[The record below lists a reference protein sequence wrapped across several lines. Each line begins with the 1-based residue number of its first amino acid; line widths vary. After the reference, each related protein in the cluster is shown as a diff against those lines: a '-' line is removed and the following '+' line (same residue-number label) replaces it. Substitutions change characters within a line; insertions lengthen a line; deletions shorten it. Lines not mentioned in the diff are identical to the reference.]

1 VTARRH
7 AEISG
12 GGIAG
17 LAVATALAQR
27 GWTVRVHERF
37 PEVREVGAGIAL
49 GRNGVEAL
57 TALGALDEAVADGRA
72 ISRWTITDQW
82 GRTVQC
88 GDVEERSMYSASR
101 QSLQRA
107 LFHSARREGAE
118 VVVDSPVAGA
128 EDGALVLEDG
138 SRHAG
143 DLVVGADGV
152 GSRVRRSLQERGLRS
167 RRVDLD
173 VASLRYVIPRLA
185 GDPVTEMP
193 EWLHGNR
200 RVGLLPLAGDRIA
213 MYMYC
218 PKGDTVGRTLP
229 IDVENWSACFPH
241 LRGVFERLPR
251 EGTWLPVVET
261 RSRSWVEGSTVLIGD
276 AAYAMAPNLGQG
288 GCTALHSAVTLAEA
302 VDGSEPVAQALQRW
316 EAAERRYVDY
326 VQTWSRRYS
335 RMVSQCP
342 DWGLLLRS
350 VTFAALGRSA
360 RLNSR
365 FAGVDPGRAVA
376 ADGAGSHVGA

>member
-1 VTARRH
+1 MIAARH

-12 GGIAG
+12 AGIAG
-17 LAVATALAQR
+17 LAVATALAQH

-57 TALGALDEAVADGRA
+57 TALRALDEAVADGQQ
-72 ISRWTITDQW
+72 ISRWTIIDQW
-82 GRTVQC
+82 GRTVQR
-88 GDVEERSMYSASR
+88 GDIDGPYMYSATR
-101 QSLQRA
+101 KSLQRA
-107 LFHSARREGAE
+107 LFNSAQRAGAQ
-118 VVVDSPVAGA
+118 VVVGSQVAGA
-128 EDGALVLEDG
+128 DAGGLVLEDG
-138 SRHAG
+138 SRHPG
-143 DLVVGADGV
+143 DLIVGADGV
-152 GSRVRRSLQERGLRS
+152 GSRVRRSLQERGVRS
-167 RRVDLD
+167 RRIDLD
-173 VASLRYVIPRLA
+173 VASLRYVIQRLP

-213 MYMYC
+213 MYMFC
-218 PKGDTVGRTLP
+218 PSGDTAGRALP

-241 LRGVFERLPR
+241 LREVFERLPR

-261 RSRSWVEGSTVLIGD
+261 RSRSWAEGSTVLIGD
-276 AAYAMAPNLGQG
+276 AAYSMAPNLGQG
-288 GCTALHSAVTLAEA
+288 GCTALHSAVALAEA
-302 VDGSEPVAQALQRW
+302 VDGSEPVALGLQRW
-316 EAAERRYVDY
+316 ELAERRYVDY

-335 RMVSQCP
+335 RMVSQWP
-342 DWGLLLRS
+342 VWGVRARS

-365 FAGVDPGRAVA
+365 FAGVDLGRR
-376 ADGAGSHVGA
+376 

>member
-1 VTARRH
+1 MIAARH

-12 GGIAG
+12 AGIAG
-17 LAVATALAQR
+17 LAVATALAQH

-57 TALGALDEAVADGRA
+57 RALGALDEAVADGQP
-72 ISRWTITDQW
+72 ISSWTITDQW
-82 GRTVQC
+82 GRTVQR
-88 GDVEERSMYSASR
+88 GDIDGPFMYCATR
-101 QSLQRA
+101 KSLQRA
-107 LFHSARREGAE
+107 LFNSAQRAGAQ
-118 VVVDSPVAGA
+118 VVVGSQVAGA
-128 EDGALVLEDG
+128 DAGGLVLEDG
-138 SRHAG
+138 SRHPG
-143 DLVVGADGV
+143 DLIVGADGV
-152 GSRVRRSLQERGLRS
+152 GSRVRRSLQERGVRS
-167 RRVDLD
+167 RRIDLD
-173 VASLRYVIPRLA
+173 VASLRYVIPRLP

-213 MYMYC
+213 MYMFC
-218 PKGDTVGRTLP
+218 PSGDTAGRALP
-229 IDVENWSACFPH
+229 VNVENWSACFPH

-261 RSRSWVEGSTVLIGD
+261 RSRSWAEGSTVLIGD
-276 AAYAMAPNLGQG
+276 AAYSMAPNLGQG

-302 VDGSEPVAQALQRW
+302 VDGSEPVALGLQRW
-316 EAAERRYVDY
+316 ELAERPYVDY

-335 RMVSQCP
+335 RMVSQWP
-342 DWGLLLRS
+342 VWGVRVRS

-365 FAGVDPGRAVA
+365 FAGVDLRRPVPAGRAA
-376 ADGAGSHVGA
+376 

>member
-1 VTARRH
+1 VTAAQH
-7 AEISG
+7 AEIAG
-12 GGIAG
+12 AGIAG

-27 GWTVRVHERF
+27 GWTARVHERF
-37 PEVREVGAGIAL
+37 PEVREIGAGIAL

-57 TALGALDEAVADGRA
+57 TALGALDDAVADGRA
-72 ISRWTITDQW
+72 ISRWTIIDQW
-82 GRTVQC
+82 GRTVQR
-88 GDVEERSMYSASR
+88 GDVDGPNMYTVSR

-107 LFHSARREGAE
+107 LVNAARREGVA
-118 VVVDSPVAGA
+118 VAVDSPVAGA
-128 EDGALVLEDG
+128 EDGALILEDG
-138 SRHAG
+138 SRHPG
-143 DLVVGADGV
+143 ELILGADGV

-167 RRVDLD
+167 RRIDLD
-173 VASLRYVIPRLA
+173 VASLRYVIPCHP

-200 RVGLLPLAGDRIA
+200 RVGLLPLADDRIA

-218 PKGDTVGRTLP
+218 PGGDRRGRALP
-229 IDVENWSACFPH
+229 IDVEDWSACFPH

-261 RSRSWVEGSTVLIGD
+261 RNRAWVEGSTVLIGD
-276 AAYAMAPNLGQG
+276 AAYSMAPNLGQG

-302 VDGSEPVAQALQRW
+302 VSGGEPVAQALRRW
-316 EAAERRYVDY
+316 ELTERRYVDY

-335 RMVSQCP
+335 RMVSQWP
-342 DWGLLLRS
+342 GWGLRLRS

-360 RLNSR
+360 RLNRR
-365 FAGVDPGRAVA
+365 FAGVDLLY
-376 ADGAGSHVGA
+376 

>member
-1 VTARRH
+1 VIAARH

-12 GGIAG
+12 AGIAG
-17 LAVATALAQR
+17 LAVATALAQH

-57 TALGALDEAVADGRA
+57 RALGALDEAVADGQP
-72 ISRWTITDQW
+72 ISSWTITDQW
-82 GRTVQC
+82 GRTVQR
-88 GDVEERSMYSASR
+88 GDIDGPFMYCATR
-101 QSLQRA
+101 KSLQRA
-107 LFHSARREGAE
+107 LFNSAQRAGAQ
-118 VVVDSPVAGA
+118 VVVGSQVAGA
-128 EDGALVLEDG
+128 DAGGLVLEDG
-138 SRHAG
+138 SRHPG
-143 DLVVGADGV
+143 DLIVGADGV
-152 GSRVRRSLQERGLRS
+152 GSRVRRSLQERGVRS
-167 RRVDLD
+167 RRIDLD
-173 VASLRYVIPRLA
+173 VASLRYVIPRLP

-200 RVGLLPLAGDRIA
+200 RVGLLPLAGDTA
-213 MYMYC
+213 
-218 PKGDTVGRTLP
+218 GRALP
-229 IDVENWSACFPH
+229 INVENWSACFPH

-261 RSRSWVEGSTVLIGD
+261 RSRSWAEGSTVLIGD
-276 AAYAMAPNLGQG
+276 AAYSMAPNLGQG

-302 VDGSEPVAQALQRW
+302 VDGSEPVALGLQRW
-316 EAAERRYVDY
+316 ELAERPYVDY

-335 RMVSQCP
+335 RMVSQWP
-342 DWGLLLRS
+342 VWGVRVRS

-365 FAGVDPGRAVA
+365 FAGVDLRRPVPAGRAA
-376 ADGAGSHVGA
+376 

>member
-1 VTARRH
+1 VIAARH
-7 AEISG
+7 AEIAG
-12 GGIAG
+12 AGIAG
-17 LAVATALAQR
+17 LAVATALAQH

-57 TALGALDEAVADGRA
+57 TALGALDEAVADGQA
-72 ISRWTITDQW
+72 ISRWTIIDQW
-82 GRTVQC
+82 GRTVQR
-88 GDVEERSMYSASR
+88 GDIDGPYMYSATR
-101 QSLQRA
+101 KSLQRA
-107 LFHSARREGAE
+107 LFNSAQRAGAQ
-118 VVVDSPVAGA
+118 VVVGSQVAGA
-128 EDGALVLEDG
+128 DAGGLLLEDG
-138 SRHAG
+138 SRHPG
-143 DLVVGADGV
+143 DLIVGADGV
-152 GSRVRRSLQERGLRS
+152 GSRVRRSLQERGVRS
-167 RRVDLD
+167 RRIDLD
-173 VASLRYVIPRLA
+173 VASLRYVIPRLP

-213 MYMYC
+213 MYMFC
-218 PKGDTVGRTLP
+218 PSGDAAGRVLP

-261 RSRSWVEGSTVLIGD
+261 RSRSWAEGSTVLIGD
-276 AAYAMAPNLGQG
+276 AAYSMAPNLGQG

-302 VDGSEPVAQALQRW
+302 VDGNEPVARGLQRW
-316 EAAERRYVDY
+316 ELAERPYVDY

-335 RMVSQCP
+335 RMVSQWP
-342 DWGLLLRS
+342 VWGVRVRS

-365 FAGVDPGRAVA
+365 FAGVDQRGPVPAGRAA
-376 ADGAGSHVGA
+376 

>member
-1 VTARRH
+1 MTATRH
-7 AEISG
+7 AEIAG
-12 GGIAG
+12 AGIAG

-57 TALGALDEAVADGRA
+57 TALGALDAAVADGHA
-72 ISRWTITDQW
+72 ISSWSIIDQW
-82 GRTVQC
+82 GRTVQR
-88 GDVEERSMYSASR
+88 GDVEGPFMFAASR

-107 LFHSARREGAE
+107 LFNSARREGVE
-118 VVVDSPVAGA
+118 VAVDSPVAGA
-128 EDGALVLEDG
+128 QGGALVLEDE
-138 SRHAG
+138 SRHPG

-167 RRVDLD
+167 RSVDLG
-173 VASLRYVIPRLA
+173 VASLRYVIPRLP
-185 GDPVTEMP
+185 GDPVAEMP

-218 PKGDTVGRTLP
+218 PRGDMRGRALP
-229 IDVENWSACFPH
+229 IDVENWSVCFTH
-241 LRGVFERLPR
+241 LRGVFERLPP

-261 RSRSWVEGSTVLIGD
+261 RNGTWVEGSTVLIGD

-288 GCTALHSAVTLAEA
+288 GCTALHSALTLAQA
-302 VDGSEPVAQALQRW
+302 VDGGEPVAEALQRW
-316 EAAERRYVDY
+316 QVAERPYVDY

-335 RMVSQCP
+335 WMESQWP
-342 DWGLLLRS
+342 VKTVRLRS

-360 RLNSR
+360 RLNRR
-365 FAGVDPGRAVA
+365 FAGVDEGGAVA
-376 ADGAGSHVGA
+376 TVGGR

>member
-1 VTARRH
+1 MTATRH
-7 AEISG
+7 AEITG
-12 GGIAG
+12 AGIAG

-37 PEVREVGAGIAL
+37 PEVREFGAGIAL

-57 TALGALDEAVADGRA
+57 TALGALDDAVADGHA
-72 ISRWTITDQW
+72 ISQWTIIDQW
-82 GRTVQC
+82 GRTVQR
-88 GDVEERSMYSASR
+88 GDVEGPYLYTVSR

-107 LFHSARREGAE
+107 LFSSARRDGVE
-118 VVVDSPVAGA
+118 VDVDSPVAGA
-128 EDGALVLEDG
+128 EDGALVLDDG
-138 SRHAG
+138 SRHSG
-143 DLVVGADGV
+143 ELIVGADGA

-167 RRVDLD
+167 RRIDLD
-173 VASLRYVIPRLA
+173 VASLRYVIPRLPA
-185 GDPVTEMP
+185 DPVTEMP

-218 PKGDTVGRTLP
+218 PGGDAIGRALP
-229 IDVENWSACFPH
+229 IDVEDWSASFPH

-261 RSRSWVEGSTVLIGD
+261 RNRSWVEGSTVLIGD

-302 VDGSEPVAQALQRW
+302 VDGSEPIEQALQRW
-316 EAAERRYVDY
+316 ELAERPYVDY

-335 RMVSQCP
+335 RMVSQRP
-342 DWGLLLRS
+342 AWGVRLRS

-360 RLNSR
+360 RLNRR
-365 FAGVDPGRAVA
+365 FVGLDLGAAAPAG
-376 ADGAGSHVGA
+376 GAGR

>member
-1 VTARRH
+1 VTATRH
-7 AEISG
+7 AEIAG
-12 GGIAG
+12 AGIAG

-57 TALGALDEAVADGRA
+57 TALGALDAAVADGHA
-72 ISRWTITDQW
+72 ISSWSIIDQW
-82 GRTVQC
+82 GRTVQR
-88 GDVEERSMYSASR
+88 GDVEGPFMFAASR

-107 LFHSARREGAE
+107 LFNSARREGVE
-118 VVVDSPVAGA
+118 VAVDSPVAGA
-128 EDGALVLEDG
+128 QGGALVLEDE
-138 SRHAG
+138 SRHPG

-167 RRVDLD
+167 RSVDLG
-173 VASLRYVIPRLA
+173 VASLRYVIPRLP
-185 GDPVTEMP
+185 GDPVAEMP

-218 PKGDTVGRTLP
+218 PRGDMRGRALP
-229 IDVENWSACFPH
+229 IDVENWSVCYPH
-241 LRGVFERLPR
+241 LRGVFERLPP

-261 RSRSWVEGSTVLIGD
+261 RNGTWVEGSTVLIGD

-288 GCTALHSAVTLAEA
+288 GCTALHSALTLAQA
-302 VDGSEPVAQALQRW
+302 VDGGEPVAEALQRW
-316 EAAERRYVDY
+316 QVAERPYVDY

-335 RMVSQCP
+335 WMVSQWP
-342 DWGLLLRS
+342 VKTVRLRS

-360 RLNSR
+360 RLNRR
-365 FAGVDPGRAVA
+365 FAGVDRGGAVA
-376 ADGAGSHVGA
+376 TVGGR

>member
-1 VTARRH
+1 MTATRH
-7 AEISG
+7 AEIAG
-12 GGIAG
+12 AGIGG

-57 TALGALDEAVADGRA
+57 KALGALDAAVADGRA
-72 ISRWTITDQW
+72 ISRWTIVDQW
-82 GRTVQC
+82 GRTVQS
-88 GDVEERSMYSASR
+88 GDVEGPFMYAASR
-101 QSLQRA
+101 ESLQRA
-107 LFHSARREGAE
+107 LFNSARREGVE
-118 VVVDSPVAGA
+118 VAVNSPVARA
-128 EDGALVLEDG
+128 EGDALVLEDG

-173 VASLRYVIPRLA
+173 VASLRYVIPSLP

-200 RVGLLPLAGDRIA
+200 RVGLLPLAGERIA
-213 MYMYC
+213 IYMYC
-218 PKGDTVGRTLP
+218 PGGDVRGRALP
-229 IDVENWSACFPH
+229 IDVENWSADFPH
-241 LRGVFERLPR
+241 LRGVFDRLPR

-261 RSRSWVEGSTVLIGD
+261 RNDTWVEGSTVLIGD
-276 AAYAMAPNLGQG
+276 AAYSMAPNLGQG

-302 VDGSEPVAQALQRW
+302 VDGSESVAQALLRW
-316 EAAERRYVDY
+316 EAAERPYVDY

-335 RMVSQCP
+335 RMVSQWP
-342 DWGLLLRS
+342 VWGVRLRS
-350 VTFAALGRSA
+350 LTFAVLGRSA
-360 RLNSR
+360 RLNRR
-365 FAGVDPGRAVA
+365 FAGVDHREAVA
-376 ADGAGSHVGA
+376 AVGEG